1 MIWVVD
7 TEDAALLET
16 WIVLPCHLT
25 VPALA
30 ATAVLAVVQRAAAM
44 PMAGVEVFL
53 ASL

>member
-1 MIWVVD
+1 MVD

-16 WIVLPCHLT
+16 WIVLPYHLT

-30 ATAVLAVVQRAAAM
+30 ATVVLAVVHRAAAM

-53 ASL
+53 A